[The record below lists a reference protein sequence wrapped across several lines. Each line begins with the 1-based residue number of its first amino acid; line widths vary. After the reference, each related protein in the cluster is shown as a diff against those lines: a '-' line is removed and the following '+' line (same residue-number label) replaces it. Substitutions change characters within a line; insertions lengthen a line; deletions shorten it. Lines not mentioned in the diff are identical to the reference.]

1 MLHTLLLYLIVFGLS
16 TNAPDMTGEMNLGD
30 DWEHLATF
38 EEGIVAPSAVRLLH
52 VNDHVKV
59 LLKDEMFS
67 EHILGSYRFPE
78 QGVVTHPVELG
89 NGPGEL
95 SAQGLAISSFSDG
108 RIFVWDDGNRRALVY
123 AEDFGSFSR
132 VDGLQY
138 GLPGRTVLV
147 NDSTVAVYAR
157 VPGPEILRIHRLNQS
172 DRGFAVEREP
182 LMRIYASEHHTLQPL
197 ADNPMLRQG
206 AHRRMGDTLFL
217 SWNYSSIIVAI
228 DESGIQWV
236 SQDAGE
242 QPLPVYD
249 FEEGDGWMV
258 APAADEFAAGVL
270 DLAVDGDA
278 VYVLFQPDPVS
289 LPQRRLFAF
298 RATEAERAV
307 ERARHSARLFILD
320 RRSGRL
326 QAERELP
333 MRAKALDVL
342 HDTIGLLSDEGD
354 APSLSIYRMPPV
366 R

>member
-1 MLHTLLLYLIVFGLS
+1 MLHTYLLYLTILGLIAH
-16 TNAPDMTGEMNLGD
+16 APIPVVDSYSGD
-30 DWEHLATF
+30 DWEHVATF
-38 EEGIVAPSAVRLLH
+38 EEGIVAPSALRLLR
-52 VNDHVKV
+52 VNDQVEV
-59 LLKDEMFS
+59 ILKDETFI
-67 EHILGSYRFPE
+67 EHMLGNYHFPSD
-78 QGVVTHPVELG
+78 GVVTRPLGSG

-95 SAQGLAISSFSDG
+95 SGQGLTFSSFSDG

-123 AEDFGSFSR
+123 AEDFGSFNR

-172 DRGFAVEREP
+172 DSGYAVEREP
-182 LMRIYASEHHTLQPL
+182 LMRIYASEHHALQPM

-206 AHRRMGDTLFL
+206 AHRRMGDMLFL
-217 SWNYSSIIVAI
+217 SWNYSSIILAI
-228 DESGIQWV
+228 DESGIRWV

-258 APAADEFAAGVL
+258 APAADEFAPGVL

-278 VYVLFQPDPVS
+278 VYVLFQPEPVR
-289 LPQRRLFAF
+289 LPRRRLDAF
-298 RATEAERAV
+298 RASAAERAV
-307 ERARHSARLFILD
+307 ERARHSARLFVLD

-326 QAERELP
+326 NAELQLP

-342 HDTIGLLSDEGD
+342 HTSIALLSDEGN
-354 APSLSIYRMPPV
+354 APSLSLYRMPPV
-366 R
+366 K